1 MNEAP
6 KNLNPFVNEQTSI
19 QTQATATSDQERAIQ
34 EIQAS
39 FVIAQKFPRN
49 QIQCVERILQ
59 ACTRQGVAESALYS
73 YKKGGQEVSGS
84 SIHLAKVIA
93 QNWRNVNFGV
103 RELSR
108 GNGESTV
115 EAFAIDLE
123 TNVKETKVFQL
134 PHVRHTKSGDYP
146 ITDPREIY
154 ELIANYGARR
164 MRNCIL
170 DIIPG
175 DVEEAARMQC
185 TETLNA
191 HADTS
196 PDAIKKMLGKFEQLK
211 VTKDMIE
218 DYIGCRVDAIRPA
231 QVIKLRNI
239 YNSVQDGY
247 SQAGDWFKGA
257 IDTVE
262 KSSINEKLKNA
273 QQSQQAQRT
282 KVEA

>member
-1 MNEAP
+1 MNKE
-6 KNLNPFVNEQTSI
+6 LNPFSGKNSTAI
-19 QTQATATSDQERAIQ
+19 IDQATVASDSERAIQ

-49 QIQCVERILQ
+49 PIDCVERILQ

-73 YKKGGQEVSGS
+73 YKKGGQEVSGA

-93 QNWRNVNFGV
+93 QNWRNINFGV

-108 GNGESTV
+108 GNGISTV

-123 TNVKETKVFQL
+123 TNVRESKVFQM
-134 PHVRHTKSGDYP
+134 PHRRDTSNGSYE
-146 ITDPREIY
+146 ITNSREIY

-164 MRNCIL
+164 VRNCIL

-175 DVEEAARMQC
+175 DVEEAAKRQC
-185 TETLNA
+185 AETLNA

-196 PDAIKKMLGKFEQLK
+196 PDAIKKMIEKFDLLSVNK
-211 VTKDMIE
+211 SMIE
-218 DYIGCRVDAIRPA
+218 EYIGCRLDAIRPA

-239 YNSVQDGY
+239 YNSISDGY
-247 SQAGDWFKGA
+247 SKPQDWFKLA
-257 IDTVE
+257 NVITE
-262 KSSINEKLKNA
+262 KSPLNEKLK
-273 QQSQQAQRT
+273 QAKAKANET
-282 KVEA
+282 ATL